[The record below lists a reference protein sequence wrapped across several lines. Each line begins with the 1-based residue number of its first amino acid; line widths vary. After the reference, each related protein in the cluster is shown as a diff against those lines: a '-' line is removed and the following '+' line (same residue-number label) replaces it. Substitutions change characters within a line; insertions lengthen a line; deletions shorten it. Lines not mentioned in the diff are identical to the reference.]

1 MEKFMWIPDSFFAE
15 SKGVNMNSG
24 RNSEWCWGMRKVCVV
39 QPLYIAYIYGSQHY
53 LPLFLVNTSQQKPL
67 VSGSQE
73 GAIKLEG
80 SNTFTVFFLFFFI
93 TFLAHFHRGM
103 GALEQSHKKDWQ
115 TKARPRR
122 ATGRAKD
129 RGRLLAVKTY
139 EHFFYGENV
148 DVKKKTQGIPYRNLS
163 DEGKHRALSS
173 DVACVCGKKDVKRKE
188 TKGSKGEFL

>member
-1 MEKFMWIPDSFFAE
+1 
-15 SKGVNMNSG
+15 
-24 RNSEWCWGMRKVCVV
+24 V

-73 GAIKLEG
+73 GAIKKRVEHFYCVLPL
-80 SNTFTVFFLFFFI
+80 FLI

-173 DVACVCGKKDVKRKE
+173 DVACLVKDAREEEE
-188 TKGSKGEFL
+188 TKGSKGEFLQLSPSCFPYSLLQLSLPPQHNTS